1 MDKNA
6 LSKLPPELRAGLY
19 EDMGSAGIADLLP
32 VPANA
37 PYTPY
42 TQAGATQ
49 LQGQYYDPNLRAST
63 LGNTYGD
70 PAGNSIVT
78 LNPKDNTP
86 QITRAHEME
95 HVLADQGLGSGAK
108 INSMWNKLSTPD
120 GGAYRGE
127 IVQRLVEHAPYL
139 QKNWGLDPGSVE
151 TGYFSPNV
159 LKRPDKHNFLY
170 EQMATLSALEQ
181 AKNKRLTDDPYV
193 RENILKNSAE
203 RETYNALTGLRQSRL
218 DAKDLPPYTRQPDKN
233 DPTVFQKLK
242 TMLGFANGGVV
253 PNAGNNK
260 LI

>member
-1 MDKNA
+1 MDKDA

-19 EDMGSAGIADLLP
+19 EDMGPTGIAALKP

-42 TQAGATQ
+42 TQAGASQ
-49 LQGQYYDPNLRAST
+49 LQGQYYNPNMGDT
-63 LGNTYGD
+63 TYGSTYRD
-70 PAGNSIVT
+70 KKGNSIVT
-78 LNPKDNTP
+78 LNPKDSSP

-95 HVLADQGLGSGAK
+95 HVLADQGLGSGSK
-108 INSMWNKLSTPD
+108 LNSMWDKLSTDD

-127 IVQRLVEHAPYL
+127 VVKRLVENAPYL
-139 QKNWGLDPGSVE
+139 QKKWGLDADSVE
-151 TGYFSPNV
+151 SGYFSPTV
-159 LKRPDKHNFLY
+159 LQRPDMHNFLY

-193 RENILKNSAE
+193 RENIFKTKGE

-218 DAKDLPPYTRQPDKN
+218 DAKDLPPYTRQDDKT
-233 DPTVFQKLK
+233 DPSAFQKLK
-242 TMLGFANGGVV
+242 AMLGFAEGGVV
-253 PNAGNNK
+253 PNAGNTK